1 MVYISPTINILSL
14 SIRKIGRRL
23 LRDFNEIENLQNSVK
38 GTYTFLVKTKFKLK
52 KVIKFELKKIKGNL
66 DVFFLD
72 EKPNIINEDAWIV
85 DAINGSENF
94 QKGIPHFCI
103 SISLMEKKEIKI
115 SVIYDPIKDELYY
128 AQKEKGAYLNDFRLK
143 LLENSSC
150 NLSTLSLS
158 DISLIEQHKTLKLI
172 TNEFEQIRMFG
183 SALLD
188 FCYLANGKIDAAILT
203 NNQKNIKKVGKI
215 ISQEANATIL
225 ECINGTEVSI
235 ICNKNIE
242 NKLRNILTEKVEI

>member
-38 GTYTFLVKTKFKLK
+38 GTYTFLVKTKFKM
-52 KVIKFELKKIKGNL
+52 KFDNNETT
-66 DVFFLD
+66 
-72 EKPNIINEDAWIV
+72 NIINENAWIV
-85 DAINGSENF
+85 DTINGSENF

-103 SISLMEKKEIKI
+103 SISLMENKEIKI

-172 TNEFEQIRMFG
+172 TNEFEQIRIFG

>member
-52 KVIKFELKKIKGNL
+52 KVIQFELNKIKGNL
-66 DVFFLD
+66 YVFFLD
-72 EKPNIINEDAWIV
+72 EKPNIINENAWIV
-85 DAINGSENF
+85 DTINGSENF

-103 SISLMEKKEIKI
+103 SISLMENKEIKI

-143 LLENSSC
+143 DINKDKLYKFLREMEFNRLLSSAISTYGEIGFQTKNNEKKIFGKQEPIKKENYHRQLHL
-150 NLSTLSLS
+150 NQRQKNKQL
-158 DISLIEQHKTLKLI
+158 HH
-172 TNEFEQIRMFG
+172 
-183 SALLD
+183 
-188 FCYLANGKIDAAILT
+188 
-203 NNQKNIKKVGKI
+203 NQK
-215 ISQEANATIL
+215 E
-225 ECINGTEVSI
+225 INQ
-235 ICNKNIE
+235 
-242 NKLRNILTEKVEI
+242 